1 MKNRKRIVVCF
12 LICAML
18 LLGVG
23 FAAINGE
30 LVIKGELGSA
40 LQKSDVVFTNV
51 NVQWTDH
58 NTNDGSTV
66 TTSVERTPVATSG
79 SDVALGGDAGL
90 TTVSISAT
98 GLAETADVAVFT
110 FTIENR
116 NEVAMQVTPSFV
128 DTDLDKFVVTS
139 DWNGTPKTIVAG
151 GTETYTVTIKL
162 EQAIVETSSE
172 VFTIRLNATSVAP

>member
-1 MKNRKRIVVCF
+1 MKNRKRIVVAF

-79 SDVALGGDAGL
+79 SDVALGGDSGL

-98 GLAETADVAVFT
+98 GLSETADVAVFT
-110 FTIENR
+110 FTIENFGEETISHAAYATENAFCIMASGLAR
-116 NEVAMQVTPSFV
+116 IIFEVASPRYF
-128 DTDLDKFVVTS
+128 
-139 DWNGTPKTIVAG
+139 GR
-151 GTETYTVTIKL
+151 
-162 EQAIVETSSE
+162 SE
-172 VFTIRLNATSVAP
+172 